1 MAMKLLL
8 ARHGN
13 TFEAGQPATVAGR
26 AQDLKLTREGEAQAS
41 RIGGWVTADNPV
53 AIYCGAL
60 QRTRRT
66 AEIVAGVCSAPA
78 PMEDGRLTE
87 LDFGEWGGLTMD
99 EVRQRFG
106 DAEADAWEHDA
117 RMPAGRGWSPDAAEL
132 TDAVQ
137 GFIAD
142 IHQLHAGQ
150 TVLAVTSNGVLRYF
164 AHIVPGLFKRLRDEG
179 GLKVKTGHLCAFEI
193 ADEPK
198 LLFWNRAPE

>member
-1 MAMKLLL
+1 MKLLL

-13 TFEAGQPATVAGR
+13 TFEAGEPAYVVGR
-26 AQDLKLTREGEAQAS
+26 RQDLPLTREGIAQAE
-41 RIGGWVTADNPV
+41 RIGAYCQAEPPAAV
-53 AIYCGAL
+53 YCGTL
-60 QRTRRT
+60 HRTRHT
-66 AEIVAGVCSAPA
+66 AGIVVRLCGSPA
-78 PMEDGRLTE
+78 PCDDSRLTE

-99 EVRQRFG
+99 EVRRKFG

-117 RMPAGRGWSPDAAEL
+117 RMPAGRGWSPDAAVL
-132 TDAVQ
+132 TEAVQ

-142 IHQLHAGQ
+142 MRQAHADG

-179 GLKVKTGHLCAFEI
+179 GLKVKTGHLCAFDI

-198 LLFWNRAPE
+198 LLFWNQPPG